1 MQEACRTV
9 QETATNAGYIF
20 HIIASL
26 LIICSQNPK
35 KMSVLMQFAIPY
47 VSRVIAM
54 IRESGLPYQL
64 SAMGTIIET
73 ETLDEAQLIIKKAY
87 ELLSKDC
94 TRVYCTVTFDIRDG
108 KPGRMSGKIAA
119 IEGKI
124 GPVNH

>member
-1 MQEACRTV
+1 MFPTDKGV
-9 QETATNAGYIF
+9 S
-20 HIIASL
+20 AS
-26 LIICSQNPK
+26 
-35 KMSVLMQFAIPY
+35 PY

-54 IRESGLPYQL
+54 IRNSGLPYQL

-73 ETLDEAQLIIKKAY
+73 ETLEEAQSVVNKAY
-87 ELLSKDC
+87 ILLKDDC

-108 KPGRMSGKIAA
+108 ETGRMHQKIAS